1 MNACGCVPVAVLH
14 RERPD
19 LAQWLHECAMCC
31 ASVLYIVYCRDP
43 PIQSSTK
50 QQLGNVKWNT
60 NILYRNDHEEQQQ
73 QIIMSR
79 RLSVHRAHCTAHHA
93 DMSALKRTSIYYS
106 SLSLSYAERERIG
119 TIWKWMDSKR
129 SVAAVVIVVILLFN
143 SAVIL
148 LMYGKNIGA
157 TNAITMRKGNK
168 DASQRSGWYRSQP
181 SSAVHCS
188 A

>member
-60 NILYRNDHEEQQQ
+60 KILYRNDHEEQQQ
-73 QIIMSR
+73 QIIISR

-119 TIWKWMDSKR
+119 TIWKWML
-129 SVAAVVIVVILLFN
+129 LLFN

-181 SSAVHCS
+181 SSAAHCS
-188 A
+188 S